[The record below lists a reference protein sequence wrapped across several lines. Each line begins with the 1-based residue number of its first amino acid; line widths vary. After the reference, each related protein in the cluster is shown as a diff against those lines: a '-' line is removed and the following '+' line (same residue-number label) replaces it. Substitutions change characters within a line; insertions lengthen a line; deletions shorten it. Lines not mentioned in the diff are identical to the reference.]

1 MSFLYGD
8 VIDLYLDIY
17 YLGRWVQVV
26 RYKLADLYKFN
37 RYKFISRCDWL
48 IFFGNLY
55 LFCTI
60 IWSRPFSM
68 LFNQIFCLWMLIV
81 HIKVSNFL
89 VEILKL
95 QDNKFLKINKVINET
110 SIITIVPPD
119 IHSSSILI
127 SITFGVPSIFVSFFV
142 CCFSLL
148 ISLIISANFLF
159 ALDNFACFFLIF
171 ISKYLTLFP
180 LLVFPILKLFLFW
193 ILLYKCWLSPFY
205 RRFMV
210 LISAIRIN
218 TTCKFRNESWKSI
231 FGSYE
236 LWDQIYELWVQI
248 RRLRV
253 HI

>member
-1 MSFLYGD
+1 MCINLIRINLFLD
-8 VIDLYLDIY
+8 VIGWCFLVVSIY
-17 YLGRWVQVV
+17 
-26 RYKLADLYKFN
+26 
-37 RYKFISRCDWL
+37 
-48 IFFGNLY
+48 
-55 LFCTI
+55 FCTI

-89 VEILKL
+89 VDILKL

-148 ISLIISANFLF
+148 ISLIISADFLF

-171 ISKYLTLFP
+171 ISKYLMLFP
-180 LLVFPILKLFLFW
+180 MLVFPILKLFLFW
-193 ILLYKCWLSPFY
+193 ILPHKCCLSPFY

-218 TTCKFRNESWKSI
+218 TTCKFRNESWKSR
-231 FGSYE
+231 FGSYK

-253 HI
+253 QM